1 MAILIDEDGNE
12 TVGGVAQLR
21 SVFEEVGDG
30 RLVIQTLTLSYDH
43 SVAPNGQVVEITGT
57 KDGTPFSVK
66 TDLIL
71 PPMTP
76 APAVRRLARGLLA
89 TA

>member
-12 TVGGVAQLR
+12 TVGGVEQLR
-21 SVFEEVGDG
+21 SIFEQVGDG
-30 RLVIQTLTLSYDH
+30 HLKCQTLTLSYDH
-43 SVAPNGQVVEITGT
+43 TVAPNGQVVEITGT

-76 APAVRRLARGLLA
+76 APALRRLARGLMG
-89 TA
+89 